1 MKLKSLLGGFTL
13 RIWIPFAAAM
23 LFGVA
28 FLTYYYPNKQA
39 EIVNENTRQKLKEL
53 AKITALSVDLSL
65 DHNSFEGLDKTI
77 SLSKQIHGVDYIA
90 IIQYDSVSKSKSV
103 FACNPI
109 NYNKEQ
115 IVKQDTA
122 NYIIENAR
130 ISSPVI
136 DGYISVGASKEAIDK
151 SISSINQPVYQV
163 MILVLIIAFTVFL
176 FIARYVGRPIRSLTR
191 TALELSKSN
200 YAVNIQKSDDLSEL
214 GELNNAFIVLR
225 DALLTS
231 QLKNDEFNKELER
244 QIASRTYD
252 LEQTRLNLLEAQ
264 EIALIG
270 NYEIDFETGNWK
282 ASELIFEIFKI
293 PHDYSLTNNSW
304 EKILNET
311 NLSLIKGLFDNS
323 LKYGTGFQKDLFV
336 EITDHNH
343 YWISI
348 SGRPIR
354 NADARFTR
362 ILGTIQD
369 ITKRKEI
376 ENDVSRL
383 SMVAKK
389 TSNSVIITD
398 VNRKIL
404 WANEST
410 LRLTGYTLDEI
421 IGRSPKMFQFEKT
434 NTETIQIIR
443 DKLSNLEEVQTEIL
457 NKGKNGNEYWLD
469 LNIVPLFNEEEIHIG
484 FMAVETDITERIKFE
499 EELKRSEE
507 NYRSIL
513 ENSSEMIHTI
523 DNDGRLLWANR
534 SWREKLGVLTR
545 NVEGLLLTDFLS
557 PQTLSEFQRVIPE
570 LMEGKNITNLDCQ
583 FISANGN
590 FLTLEGRAIPILND
604 GVVTGSQAYLHD
616 ITQIRKAEQDLKQ
629 LLDLTQTQNTR
640 LKNFAHIVSHNLR
653 SHSSNLKGLLTLLEL
668 EFPEFKE
675 NEYLENFQTAVQNLM
690 EVIRHLSEVAQIQ
703 TNESNQWE
711 NLDAALIVDKTVA
724 SVLGLA
730 KGAQV
735 EIINKVKGPIWVK
748 GDQGYLNSIILNLLT
763 NAIKYKAENRN
774 AFLKISAQKIS
785 DKWVISVE
793 DNGLGIDLERQ
804 GRKMFG
810 MYNTFH
816 KHPDARGVG
825 LFLVKNQ
832 IEALGGKIEVQSE
845 VDKGTV
851 FNVFLLASEDNS

>member
-1 MKLKSLLGGFTL
+1 MS
-13 RIWIPFAAAM
+13 
-23 LFGVA
+23 
-28 FLTYYYPNKQA
+28 
-39 EIVNENTRQKLKEL
+39 
-53 AKITALSVDLSL
+53 
-65 DHNSFEGLDKTI
+65 
-77 SLSKQIHGVDYIA
+77 
-90 IIQYDSVSKSKSV
+90 
-103 FACNPI
+103 PI
-109 NYNKEQ
+109 
-115 IVKQDTA
+115 
-122 NYIIENAR
+122 
-130 ISSPVI
+130 I
-136 DGYISVGASKEAIDK
+136 DGYISVGASKAAIDK
-151 SISSINQPVYQV
+151 SISSINKPVYQV
-163 MILVLIIAFTVFL
+163 MFLVLIVSFTVFL

-200 YAVNIQKSDDLSEL
+200 YAVKIEKSADLSEL

-225 DALLTS
+225 DALSSAQT
-231 QLKNDEFNKELER
+231 KNDEFNRELER
-244 QIASRTYD
+244 QIATRTFD

-282 ASELIFEIFKI
+282 ASELIFEIFQI
-293 PHDYSLTNNSW
+293 PHDYLLTNNSW
-304 EKILNET
+304 EKILNGS
-311 NLSLIKGLFDNS
+311 NLSIVKDLFNNS
-323 LKYGTGFQKDLFV
+323 IKYGISFQKDLLV
-336 EITDHNH
+336 EVTEHNH

-348 SGRPIR
+348 SGRPVR

-398 VNRKIL
+398 VQRKIL

-410 LRLTGYTLDEI
+410 LRLTGYAMEEI
-421 IGRSPKMFQFEKT
+421 IGRSPKMFQYEKT
-434 NTETIQIIR
+434 DPAIIQAISH
-443 DKLSNLEEVQTEIL
+443 KLANREEVQTEIQ
-457 NKGKNGNEYWLD
+457 NRGKNGNEYWLD
-469 LNIVPLFNEEEIHIG
+469 LNIVPLFNEDNTHIG

-499 EELKRSEE
+499 EDLKRSEE

-523 DNDGRLLWANR
+523 DNDGRLIWANR
-534 SWREKLGVLTR
+534 SWREKLGVMNR
-545 NVEGLLLTDFLS
+545 DVEGLLLTDFLAS
-557 PQTLSEFQRVIPE
+557 QTLSEFQRVIPE

-590 FLTLEGRAIPILND
+590 YLTLEGRAIPLIHD
-604 GVVTGSQAYLHD
+604 GIVVGSQAYLHD

-629 LLDLTQTQNTR
+629 LLDLTQTQNIR

-668 EFPEFKE
+668 EFPEFKD

-703 TNESNQWE
+703 TNESSDWDR
-711 NLDAALIVDKTVA
+711 LDLGIIVDKTVA

-730 KGAQV
+730 KGAKVDVQN
-735 EIINKVKGPIWVK
+735 EIKEPLWVK
-748 GDQGYLNSIILNLLT
+748 GDAGYLNSIILNLLT
-763 NAIKYKAENRN
+763 NAIKYKSNNRD
-774 AFLKISAQKIS
+774 AFVRIRAQKNA
-785 DKWVISVE
+785 DKWVVSVE

-810 MYNTFH
+810 MYKTFH

-832 IEALGGKIEVQSE
+832 IEAMGGKIEVQSE

-851 FNVFLLASEDNS
+851 FSVFLPAIEENS